1 MSTNR
6 FNAPRVR
13 IPDVLERGKA
23 FAAELP
29 IYRDGSLVEPAS
41 GTFRLVDESDNE
53 VIASSAVTITDS
65 IATYSISAS
74 QLPSTLAYSD
84 SYTQYWDLLLP
95 DGETYSFKRPCAL
108 ARSALYPVVSDIDL
122 EGEYSSIEN
131 LLGAGKTSFQDK
143 IDEAWVRLVQRVRDM
158 GSLEYLIMT
167 PQSLRSAHMNL
178 TLYLI
183 FKDAASVGMGQ
194 DSTYMDHAREH
205 REMYERDFK
214 TLQFKYDEDQ
224 DGGVDDKRRAGY
236 PIIMT
241 SRPPRNSYTNRGTIR
256 PFRRW

>member
-1 MSTNR
+1 MATNR
-6 FNAPRVR
+6 LNAPRIR
-13 IPDVLERGKA
+13 IPDVLERGKS
-23 FAAELP
+23 FNAELP
-29 IYRDGSLVEPAS
+29 IYRNGALVSPAS
-41 GTFRLVDESDNE
+41 GTFRLVDSADTEI
-53 VIASSAVTITDS
+53 IAAAAVTVTDS
-65 IATYSISAS
+65 IATYSISAG
-74 QLPSTLAYSD
+74 QLPSTLNYGD
-84 SYTQYWDLLLP
+84 SYTQYWNLVLP
-95 DGETYSFKRPCAL
+95 DGETYEFKRPCAL

-122 EGEYSSIEN
+122 EGEYSSIDN
-131 LLGAGKTSFQDK
+131 LLGSGKTSFQDK

-194 DSTYMDHAREH
+194 DSTYMEHAREH

-214 TLQFKYDEDQ
+214 TLQFKYDIHQ
-224 DGGVDDKRRAGY
+224 DGGVDDKKRAGY
-236 PIIMT
+236 PMLLTSKPPRYGYT
-241 SRPPRNSYTNRGTIR
+241 SRGVIR

>member
-1 MSTNR
+1 MATNR
-6 FNAPRVR
+6 FYAPRVR

-23 FAAELP
+23 FNAELP
-29 IYRDGSLVEPAS
+29 VYRDGALVVPSS
-41 GTFRLVDESDNE
+41 GTFRLADENDND
-53 VIASSAVTITDS
+53 VIASSVITVSAS
-65 IATYSISAS
+65 IATYAISAG

-84 SYTQYWDLLLP
+84 SYTQYWDLVLP

-108 ARSALYPVVSDIDL
+108 AKSALYPVVSDIDL
-122 EGEYSSIEN
+122 IGEYSSLN
-131 LLGAGKTSFQDK
+131 KLLGSGLTSFQAK

-167 PQSLRSAHMNL
+167 PHSLRSCHMNL

-194 DSTYMDHAREH
+194 DSTYFEHAREH
-205 REMYERDFK
+205 RALYDQDFK
-214 TLQFKYDEDQ
+214 TLTFKYDSDQ
-224 DGGVDDKRRAGY
+224 DGGVDAKKRAGY

-241 SRPPRNSYTNRGTIR
+241 SRPPRNGYTSRGVIR
-256 PFRRW
+256 TSRRW